1 MANIDDIKQIITA
14 ADACGQVPLIEGL
27 HGIGKSEGVYQYA
40 KENNM
45 HYEPLIL
52 SLMDTGDMLGMPD
65 TVEVSGILSTVWAA
79 PSWYTNIVNAAWPE
93 LLPTKELV
101 FADADLAQ
109 AVSEHLREVGGV
121 AITRNALN
129 AVFCTLYDLPNDR
142 LHILRQDKVRY
153 TKAKRSVLNLD
164 EFNRA
169 PTDILNAS
177 LQLILDH
184 RLHTH
189 ILPLVDGKETLIVAA
204 VNPASGNYT
213 VHDFDPALLDRF
225 VVIEATAD
233 YPSWAVYA
241 RKNNVN
247 QIVIDFIGEDT
258 NKFHFTPE
266 DGTKGASPRS
276 WTRLAKYIDY
286 VTQSGGTLQVEYV
299 KGTIGSAL
307 SARFINFFNTYSNAV
322 TQKDFDKEIKKEI
335 KKAEKVGEV
344 NPEELAATLFSEKA
358 SKLDAILRGEYAH
371 TFVEQYINKEGAA
384 DAMPMLVYLYSL
396 PVESLSAVL
405 KSLQSSNAEAYTKLA
420 VLDKEANNKGLFKKL
435 ISLKK

>member
-1 MANIDDIKQIITA
+1 MATINEIKQIIAA

-40 KENNM
+40 QEANLY
-45 HYEPLIL
+45 YEPLIL

-65 TVEVSGILSTVWAA
+65 TVKVSGMLSTVWAA

-93 LLPTKELV
+93 VMQLKDLV
-101 FADADLAQ
+101 FNDPVLEQEVKLKHADAIVDIT
-109 AVSEHLREVGGV
+109 VTREK
-121 AITRNALN
+121 LN
-129 AVFCTLYDLPNDR
+129 ETFCEVYGLPNDR
-142 LHILRQDKVRY
+142 LHILRQSKVRY
-153 TKAKRSVLNLD
+153 LKAKRSVLFLD

-169 PTDILNAS
+169 APDILNAS

-204 VNPASGNYT
+204 VNPSTGNYT
-213 VHDFDPALLDRF
+213 VQEFDPALLDRF
-225 VVIEATAD
+225 VMCEATPD
-233 YPSWAVYA
+233 FPSWASYA

-247 QIVIDFIGEDT
+247 QIVIDFLSENTG
-258 NKFHFTPE
+258 KFHFVPA

-276 WTRLAKYIDY
+276 WTRLGKYLD
-286 VTQSGGTLQVEYV
+286 TLNGGSSDVMFQYI

-307 SARFINFFNTYSNAV
+307 ASRFITFYNTYSEAV
-322 TQKDFDKEIKKEI
+322 TQKDFDRDIKKQI
-335 KKAEKVGEV
+335 KKVEKLGEV
-344 NPEELAATLFSEKA
+344 NPQEVATHFDAKTA
-358 SKLDAILRGEYAH
+358 QLDAVLRGEYAD
-371 TFVEQYINKEGAA
+371 TFIRQYIDKESAEE
-384 DAMPMLVYLYSL
+384 AMPMLVYLYSL

-405 KSLQSSNAEAYTKLA
+405 KSLQASNVEHYTDLA

-435 ISLKK
+435 VSLKK